1 VKIDGT
7 LPATGRR
14 SISLRFAKAGLA
26 EPRRTRCPHRPPTDL
41 TQLDSWFRAARGV
54 TFDDDRSSSDHRR
67 RLYAALGPGAD
78 CSWRHWLAIDRGRP
92 VGTASALFT
101 DAVALEHIGVIP
113 EHRSGRGSAGCLM
126 III

>member
-1 VKIDGT
+1 M
-7 LPATGRR
+7 RR
-14 SISLRFAKAGLA
+14 SRCDALGSAFLPK
-26 EPRRTRCPHRPPTDL
+26 RRAADSVPHRPPTDL
-41 TQLDSWFRAARGV
+41 RQLDSWFRAARGV
-54 TFDDDRSSSDHRR
+54 TFDDDKSSSDHRR
-67 RLYAALGPGAD
+67 RLYAALVPSAD

-126 III
+126 ITI